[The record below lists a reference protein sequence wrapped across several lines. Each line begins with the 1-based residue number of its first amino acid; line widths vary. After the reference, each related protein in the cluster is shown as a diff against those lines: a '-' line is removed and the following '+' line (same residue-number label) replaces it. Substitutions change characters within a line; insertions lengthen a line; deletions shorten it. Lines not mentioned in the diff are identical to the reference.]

1 MFIDVYSYPITVN
14 LQIAHQNELQFPTI
28 TLCNSNKLK
37 ESLIRHSDNSSDLY
51 KVITFEDLNAI
62 GLKDIY
68 ESMQHRVGIL
78 TNQSEA
84 ANGTQTTTA
93 SPAESNQTDVR
104 VCSVNRDY
112 LGYFVRVLRVLSANV
127 PLL

>member
-93 SPAESNQTDVR
+93 TPAESNQTDVR

-112 LGYFVRVLRVLSANV
+112 LG
-127 PLL
+127 